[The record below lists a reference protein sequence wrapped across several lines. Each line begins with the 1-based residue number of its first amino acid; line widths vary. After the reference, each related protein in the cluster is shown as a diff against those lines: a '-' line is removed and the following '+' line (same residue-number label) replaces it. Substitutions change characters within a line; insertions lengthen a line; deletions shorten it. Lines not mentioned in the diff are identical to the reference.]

1 MSGDARSL
9 RAPESLLF
17 EASRPGR
24 RGYDLPPLDVP
35 AAHAADLDPRYV
47 RDDIPGFPELS
58 EVDVVRHYTRL
69 SRLNYAID
77 LGLYPLGSC
86 SMKYNPK
93 INEKVARL
101 PGFADAHPQLPDAL
115 AQGSLRVMQML
126 EAALC
131 AICGM
136 DRFTLQPA
144 AGAQGEQVGILM
156 VRAYHR
162 SRGNPRQVVLIP
174 DSAHGTNPASAHV
187 AGYRVEQIASNARG
201 CVDVEALRRR
211 VADDVAVLM
220 LTNPNT
226 LGVFEGEIQEVA
238 RILHDRGALLYMDG
252 ANLNAFVGRARP
264 GDMGVDVHHVNLHK
278 TFSTPHGGGGPGA
291 GPVGVRKLLEPF
303 LPAPTVEPDGDRLR
317 LSHDRPQSI
326 GRIRSF
332 NGNFGMFVRAYA
344 FMLAH
349 GPAGL
354 KAMSETAVLNANYI
368 RKRLEGTYHLPYT
381 EPSLHE
387 VVFTDQKLEGTG
399 VKTLDVAKR
408 LMDYGFHPPTIY
420 FPLIVKGA
428 LMIEPTETESREELD
443 AFIEAMI
450 AIDAEA
456 RRDPEMVKHA
466 PYSTPVRRLDETTAA
481 RSPVLRWTA
490 PGAAAAPKPGP
501 AEKKESVPAR

>member
-1 MSGDARSL
+1 METRNL
-9 RAPESLLF
+9 RPAEPLLF
-17 EASRPGR
+17 EVSRPGR
-24 RGYDLPPLDVP
+24 RGADLPPLDVP
-35 AAHAADLDPRYV
+35 AEGKHHLDRRFV
-47 RDDIPGFPELS
+47 RDDIEGFPELS

-86 SMKYNPK
+86 TMKYNPK

-101 PGFADAHPQLPDAL
+101 PGFADLHPQTPEELSQGALRLMHHLERAL
-115 AQGSLRVMQML
+115 A
-126 EAALC
+126 

-156 VRAYHR
+156 VRAYHQDH
-162 SRGNPRQVVLIP
+162 GNPRQVVLIP
-174 DSAHGTNPASAHV
+174 DSAHGTNPASAHL

-201 CVDVEALRRR
+201 CVDLEALRKR

-226 LGVFEGEIQEVA
+226 LGVFEGEIEAVA
-238 RILHDRGALLYMDG
+238 RTLHDKGALLYMDG
-252 ANLNAFVGRARP
+252 ANLNAFVGQARP
-264 GDMGVDVHHVNLHK
+264 GDMGVDVHHLNLHK

-291 GPVGVRKLLEPF
+291 GPVGVKKILEPY
-303 LPAPTVEPDGDRLR
+303 LPAPVIERDGERFR
-317 LSHDRPQSI
+317 FHHDRPKTI

-332 NGNFGMFVRAYA
+332 HGNFGMFVRAWA
-344 FMLAH
+344 FILAH
-349 GPAGL
+349 GPDGL
-354 KAMSETAVLNANYI
+354 KRMSETAVLNANYL
-368 RKRLEGTYHLPYT
+368 RRRLESTWHLPFK

-387 VVFTDQKLEGTG
+387 VVLSDKNLEATG
-399 VKTLDVAKR
+399 VRTLDVAKR

-443 AFIEAMI
+443 LFAEAML

-456 RRDPEMVKHA
+456 RKNPDLVKNA
-466 PYSTPVRRLDETTAA
+466 PHTTPIRRLDETTAA
-481 RSPVLRWTA
+481 RSPILRWS
-490 PGAAAAPKPGP
+490 PKT
-501 AEKKESVPAR
+501 

>member
-1 MSGDARSL
+1 
-9 RAPESLLF
+9 
-17 EASRPGR
+17 
-24 RGYDLPPLDVP
+24 
-35 AAHAADLDPRYV
+35 
-47 RDDIPGFPELS
+47 
-58 EVDVVRHYTRL
+58 
-69 SRLNYAID
+69 
-77 LGLYPLGSC
+77 
-86 SMKYNPK
+86 
-93 INEKVARL
+93 
-101 PGFADAHPQLPDAL
+101 
-115 AQGSLRVMQML
+115 
-126 EAALC
+126 
-131 AICGM
+131 
-136 DRFTLQPA
+136 
-144 AGAQGEQVGILM
+144 
-156 VRAYHR
+156 
-162 SRGNPRQVVLIP
+162 
-174 DSAHGTNPASAHV
+174 
-187 AGYRVEQIASNARG
+187 
-201 CVDVEALRRR
+201 
-211 VADDVAVLM
+211 
-220 LTNPNT
+220 
-226 LGVFEGEIQEVA
+226 
-238 RILHDRGALLYMDG
+238 
-252 ANLNAFVGRARP
+252 
-264 GDMGVDVHHVNLHK
+264 
-278 TFSTPHGGGGPGA
+278 
-291 GPVGVRKLLEPF
+291 VGVRKLLEPF